1 MMRIRSLGAALIGA
15 VLPSGLLAQDYSS
28 ATGTVYATVR
38 DWVVVQSDMLGC
50 SAYVEG
56 SPMIFN
62 TPPAGGWQLVL
73 SNDAG
78 AAPGEYPATI
88 DIDRYSFADTFFVD
102 SQWAYASFPLGL
114 RQAMAAGSVMRAEAG
129 PMTWELTLGGTTA
142 ALLKLEECWAD
153 LTGWSAATSSRAGT
167 FAFSGD

>member
-1 MMRIRSLGAALIGA
+1 MRLSRLTLALIA
-15 VLPSGLLAQDYSS
+15 AAMPSLLSAQDYSS

-38 DWVVVQSDMLGC
+38 GWVVVQSDTLGC

-62 TPPAGGWQLVL
+62 TPPAGGWQLIL

-78 AAPGEYPATI
+78 AAPGDYTIVI
-88 DIDRYSFADTFFVD
+88 DIDRYSFAEPLYVD
-102 SQWAYASFPLGL
+102 SQWAYSGFPLNL

-129 PMTWELTLGGTTA
+129 PMVWNLTLGGTTA
-142 ALLKLEECWAD
+142 AMLKLEECWAD
-153 LTGWSAATSSRAGT
+153 LTGWNAQTSGRAGT
-167 FAFSGD
+167 FAFSGP